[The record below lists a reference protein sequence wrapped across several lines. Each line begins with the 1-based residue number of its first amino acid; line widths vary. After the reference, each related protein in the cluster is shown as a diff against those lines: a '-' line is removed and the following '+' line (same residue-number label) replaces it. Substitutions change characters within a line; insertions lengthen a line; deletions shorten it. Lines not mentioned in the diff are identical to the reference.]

1 MATTETETVSY
12 LDQLKG
18 RCPFDL
24 PGDYNKRSYVDHL
37 HAEVAALA
45 NPAEHEGPLVTLHD
59 ARWLQDSVDRAMLD
73 LVDNARAAGA
83 TWKQIGEALGVT
95 RQAAQMRWG
104 K

>member
-1 MATTETETVSY
+1 MTNTKTEPVSY

-24 PGDYNKRSYVDHL
+24 PGDIGKRNYVDHL
-37 HAEVAALA
+37 HAEAAALA
-45 NPAEHEGPLVTLHD
+45 NPAEHESPLQTLHD
-59 ARWLQDSVDRAMLD
+59 ARYLQDLVDRAMLD
-73 LVDNARAAGA
+73 LVDNAREAGA